1 MPFSYLYIL
10 EDIMLSFESD
20 YTEGAHPE
28 ILRRLIETNMVQQP
42 GYGSDIW
49 CESAKDKIRIAV
61 GYKGADVHLLTGGT
75 QTNMIVIDAL
85 LGACEGVI
93 SADTGHIQCH
103 EAGAV
108 ESCGRKILPLPH
120 DQGKIRAD
128 VLLKYLDK
136 FYKDPSYT
144 HMVYPGMVY
153 ISHPTE
159 YGTLYSLDELR
170 ALSRVCN
177 QYEIPLFMD
186 GARLGYGLMSH
197 GTDVTLKDVANL
209 CDVFYIG
216 GTKVGALCG
225 EAVVFPR
232 REAPKHFFTFI
243 KQHGALLAK
252 GRLLGVQFDALF
264 TDDLY
269 FRISRH
275 AIEMADRIR
284 DALSAKGY
292 EFFLPT
298 VTNQIFV
305 VLNDAQ
311 LKKLT
316 DSISCSIWEHL
327 DDGRTVIRIATSWAT
342 TEENVNTLINLL

>member
-1 MPFSYLYIL
+1 
-10 EDIMLSFESD
+10 MLSFESD

-49 CESAKDKIRIAV
+49 CESAKDKIRTAV
-61 GYKGADVHLLTGGT
+61 GYTGADVHLLTGGT

-170 ALSRVCN
+170 ALSWVCN

-275 AIEMADRIR
+275 AIAMADRIR

-342 TEENVNTLINLL
+342 TEENVNTLIDLL

>member
-1 MPFSYLYIL
+1 
-10 EDIMLSFESD
+10 MLSFESD
-20 YTEGAHPE
+20 YTEGAHPD
-28 ILRRLIETNMVQQP
+28 ILRRLIETNLVQQP
-42 GYGSDIW
+42 GYGSDVW
-49 CESAKDKIRIAV
+49 CDSAKEKIRTAV
-61 GYKGADVHLLTGGT
+61 GYPNADVHLLTGGT

-93 SADTGHIQCH
+93 CADTGHIHCH

-108 ESCGRKILPLPH
+108 ESCGRKILTLPH
-120 DQGKIRAD
+120 EQGKITASSLQNF
-128 VLLKYLDK
+128 LLK
-136 FYKDPSYT
+136 FYSDSSYT

-159 YGTLYSLDELR
+159 YGTLYSLNELR
-170 ALSRVCN
+170 ALSDLCK
-177 QYEIPLFMD
+177 QYGIPLFMD
-186 GARLGYGLMSH
+186 GARLGYGLMSRD
-197 GTDVTLKDVANL
+197 TDVTLKDIADL

-232 REAPKHFFTFI
+232 RPAPKHFFTFI

-252 GRLLGVQFDALF
+252 GRLLGIQFDTLF
-264 TDDLY
+264 SNDLY

-275 AIEMADRIR
+275 ALEMADRIR
-284 DALSAKGY
+284 NALTEKGY
-292 EFFLPT
+292 EFFIPT

-305 VLNDAQ
+305 VLDDT
-311 LKKLT
+311 KLQ
-316 DSISCSIWEHL
+316 SLEGSVSYSVWEHL

-342 TEENVNTLINLL
+342 TEENVNTLVALL